1 VNRHFA
7 KRWVG
12 VSLFAAVAWTQSSQG
27 QDTYD
32 KDDSRGSKPAAAT
45 IGTSP
50 SYPGLPRGAQSSK
63 VETEIG
69 PIKARF
75 YGTILFNSSISTA
88 SVIGQEVPLWAAPN
102 GAAAVTFSDGSVGR
116 AGNNR
121 DLIFT
126 MRQSILGFTLN
137 PAKPSDTGWN
147 PSALFEIDFFG
158 SRTADTFSPENR
170 VFNQP
175 RVRMGYFQLAHRNL
189 KFVFGQDK
197 MILAPLD
204 PVSLSH
210 VGVPLGA
217 TAGDLW
223 GWFPQARMD
232 WSGKLGKTGLLVQLG
247 ILRPQF
253 GDPKLELAPASGTV
267 IDGGSSGLGERST
280 QPFYQGRIAIS
291 PPLRKNSA
299 TFGISGHFG
308 EEKVGV
314 NRALQSWA
322 VAIDMRVPLDPH
334 LILRGE
340 GFAGSNLIP
349 FEGGIDQGAA
359 TIGAIGSLTRIQRV
373 GAGGGWLEAIIPL
386 DNSKDTLYVG
396 AGTDDPK
403 NQNLLPGTARAKNS
417 FLWASYFRKIT
428 NDVTAAF
435 EWSYWDFRNVAFP
448 TSTNLNREVKAPT
461 GTAHVFNVSLAY
473 QF

>member
-1 VNRHFA
+1 MNRNVS
-7 KRWVG
+7 KRWLG
-12 VSLFAAVAWTQSSQG
+12 VCALAAVVWAQPSQA

-32 KDDSRGSKPAAAT
+32 KDDSGGQPAAMT
-45 IGTSP
+45 GTSP
-50 SYPGLPRGAQSSK
+50 SYPGLPRGQASK

-69 PIKARF
+69 PVKARF
-75 YGTILFNSSISTA
+75 YGTILFNSSISDRG
-88 SVIGQEVPLWAAPN
+88 VIGQEIPLWAATP
-102 GAAAVTFSDGSVGR
+102 AVGGVQFPDGTTAR
-116 AGNNR
+116 ASNNH
-121 DLIFT
+121 DLVFT

-137 PAKPSDTGWN
+137 QAKPSEGGWN

-158 SRTADTFSPENR
+158 ARTQDTFSPENR

-175 RVRMGYFQLAHRNL
+175 RIRMGYFQLEHRNL
-189 KFVFGQDK
+189 KFVFGQDT

-232 WSGKLGKTGLLVQLG
+232 WSSKIGKTGLLVQLG

-253 GDPKLELAPASGTV
+253 GDTRLEASPTSGSV

-291 PPLRKNSA
+291 PPVGKNSA
-299 TFGISGHFG
+299 TFGVSGHFG
-308 EEKVGV
+308 QEKVGV
-314 NRALQSWA
+314 NHTLQSWA
-322 VAIDMRVPLDPH
+322 VAVDMRLPLGPH

-349 FEGGIDQGAA
+349 FEGGIDQGVSVSG
-359 TIGAIGSLTRIQRV
+359 TLPNLTRIQRI
-373 GAGGGWLEAIIPL
+373 GDGGGWLEAIVPMKGG
-386 DNSKDTLYVG
+386 KDTFYFG

-403 NQNLLPGTARAKNS
+403 NRNFLPGSARGSKNS

-428 NDVTAAF
+428 NEVTAAF
-435 EWSYWDFRNVAFP
+435 EWSYWDFQNIAFP
-448 TSTNLNREVKAPT
+448 NNNDPTRQVKGPT
-461 GTAHVFNVSLAY
+461 CTANVFNISLAY

>member
-1 VNRHFA
+1 MIRHFA
-7 KRWVG
+7 KRWVY
-12 VSLFAAVAWTQSSQG
+12 VSLFAVAAWTQTSNSQTTH
-27 QDTYD
+27 DN
-32 KDDSRGSKPAAAT
+32 DDSGEKPALAA

-50 SYPGLPRGAQSSK
+50 SYPGLPRGAQSRK
-63 VETEIG
+63 LETEIG
-69 PIKARF
+69 PTKLRF

-88 SVIGQEVPLWAAPN
+88 SAIGQEVPLWAANN
-102 GAAAVTFSDGSVGR
+102 GGAVAYPDGSVGR
-116 AGNNR
+116 AGNNH
-121 DLIFT
+121 DLVFT

-137 PAKPSDTGWN
+137 TAKPSETGWN
-147 PSALFEIDFFG
+147 PSALFEMDFFG

-175 RVRMGYFQLAHRNL
+175 RVRLGYFQLEHNGL

-204 PVSLSH
+204 PISLSH

-232 WSGKLGKTGLLVQLG
+232 WSSKMKKVGLLVQLG
-247 ILRPQF
+247 VLRPQF
-253 GDPKLELAPASGTV
+253 GDTRLEAAPASGSV
-267 IDGGSSGLGERST
+267 IDLASSGLGERSS

-308 EEKVGV
+308 EEVVGV
-314 NRALQSWA
+314 NHTLQSWA
-322 VAIDMRVPLDPH
+322 MAVDMRLPLDPH
-334 LILRGE
+334 FILRGE

-349 FEGGIDQGAA
+349 FQGGIFQGAA
-359 TIGAIGSLTRIQRV
+359 ALGTLPNLARIRRIGD
-373 GAGGGWLEAIIPL
+373 GGGWLEAIVPM
-386 DNSKDTLYVG
+386 NSGKDTLYFG

-403 NQNLLPGTARAKNS
+403 NRTLLPGTTRAQNS

-428 NDVTAAF
+428 NEVTAAF
-435 EWSYWDFRNVAFP
+435 EWSYWDFRTITFVNNDP
-448 TSTNLNREVKAPT
+448 TREAKGPT
-461 GTAHVFNVSLAY
+461 GTANVFNISLAY

>member
-1 VNRHFA
+1 MNRNVS
-7 KRWVG
+7 KRWLG
-12 VSLFAAVAWTQSSQG
+12 VCALAAVVWAQPSQA

-32 KDDSRGSKPAAAT
+32 KDDAGGQPAAM

-50 SYPGLPRGAQSSK
+50 SYPGLPRGQASK

-69 PIKARF
+69 PVKARF
-75 YGTILFNSSISTA
+75 YGTILFNSSILDRG
-88 SVIGQEVPLWAAPN
+88 VIGQEIPLWASPA
-102 GAAAVTFSDGSVGR
+102 GGGVTYPDGTIGR
-116 AGNNR
+116 ASNNH
-121 DLIFT
+121 DLVFT

-137 PAKPSDTGWN
+137 PAKPSDSGWN

-158 SRTADTFSPENR
+158 SRTQDTFSPENR

-175 RVRMGYFQLAHRNL
+175 RVRLGYFQLEHKGL

-223 GWFPQARMD
+223 GWFPQARVD
-232 WSGKLGKTGLLVQLG
+232 WSSKMGRTGLLVQLG

-253 GDPKLELAPASGTV
+253 GDTKLEDAPTSGSV
-267 IDGGSSGLGERST
+267 IDLGSSGLGERST

-291 PPLRKNSA
+291 PPVGKNSA
-299 TFGISGHFG
+299 TFGVSGHFG
-308 EEKVGV
+308 QEKVGV
-314 NRALQSWA
+314 DHTLQSWA
-322 VAIDMRVPLDPH
+322 VAVDMRVPLGPH
-334 LILRGE
+334 LIVRGE
-340 GFAGSNLIP
+340 GFAGSNLVP
-349 FEGGIDQGAA
+349 FQGAIVQGAA
-359 TIGAIGSLTRIQRV
+359 ALGTRPAPLTRIQPI
-373 GAGGGWLEAIIPL
+373 GAGGGWLEAIVPMSGGK
-386 DNSKDTLYVG
+386 NTLYFG

-403 NQNLLPGTARAKNS
+403 NSTLLPGSTRAKNS

-428 NDVTAAF
+428 NEVTAAF
-435 EWSYWDFRNVAFP
+435 EWSYWDFKTIAFVNNDP
-448 TSTNLNREVKAPT
+448 KREVKGTT
-461 GTAHVFNVSLAY
+461 GTANVFNISLAY